1 MKKII
6 IFAIF
11 FIIIIFGQSSY
22 SKPIP
27 PGSGAGDVPANILF
41 LLDNSASMN
50 VTITTPSQSIGQAY
64 DVIELPSDGSLIIAT
79 NDYGIVKVDS
89 DDVIKD
95 TTFAGTGEFKGS
107 SAAVC
112 NGKVSEIR
120 KAYELEISTRVN
132 GRVGEEVIF
141 ASDDNRIVSID
152 KSGNCIDVIEPAWGI
167 VGPSIYPSSA
177 IWPSDTW
184 KPEFMDI
191 RTIAGEDHLFA
202 TLKKKFTW

>member
-6 IFAIF
+6 IFVIF
-11 FIIIIFGQSSY
+11 FIIIISGQSSY

-64 DVIELPSDGSLIIAT
+64 DVIELPSDGSLIIST

-120 KAYELEISTRVN
+120 KAYELEISTRVK

-141 ASDDNRIVSID
+141 ASTRAGISSSDLNRIVSID
-152 KSGNCIDVIEPAWGI
+152 KSGNCIDVIDDTHSDWA
-167 VGPSIYPSSA
+167 SSY
-177 IWPSDTW
+177 
-184 KPEFMDI
+184 KVQFMDI
-191 RTIAGEDHLFA
+191 RTIGVEDHLFV
-202 TLKKKFTW
+202 T